1 MSADLRTG
9 TLHMIYSMTAFG
21 RDQSEGDWGT
31 LTWEIRSV
39 NHRYLDISM
48 RLPEDLRGL
57 EAEIRKRLGQRL
69 SRGKVDCGLR
79 FQRNN
84 QAGSE
89 FELDESLVDRLL
101 AAAREIGARSGDK
114 SVLPTA
120 NILQWPGV
128 MKTPALDV
136 DALGEAALA
145 GFDRALQEL
154 VSTREREGSDL
165 AQHIEQ
171 RLAAADAVVN
181 AAREIMPEV
190 ISAYRQRVHDRLKD
204 IAQELDPAR
213 LEQEIVIFAS
223 KSDIAE
229 ELDRLVTHISEVRR
243 VIKKGGAVGRRLD
256 FLMQEFNREAN
267 TIGSKAA
274 DIRVTNASVEL
285 KVLIEQ
291 MREQV
296 QNVE

>member
-1 MSADLRTG
+1 
-9 TLHMIYSMTAFG
+9 MIYSMTAFG

-31 LTWEIRSV
+31 LVWEIRSV
-39 NHRYLDISM
+39 NHRYLDIST

-57 EAEIRKRLGQRL
+57 EAEIRKRLGQKL
-69 SRGKVDCGLR
+69 NRGKVDCSLR
-79 FQRNN
+79 FQRDNS
-84 QAGSE
+84 AGSE
-89 FELDESLVDRLL
+89 FELDESLVDR
-101 AAAREIGARSGDK
+101 REIGERSGDATA
-114 SVLPTA
+114 LPTA
-120 NILQWPGV
+120 TILQWPGV
-128 MKTPALDV
+128 LKTPALDV
-136 DALGEAALA
+136 DALGEAAMA

-165 AQHIEQ
+165 AEHIEQ
-171 RLAAADAVVN
+171 RLAAADAVVH
-181 AAREIMPEV
+181 ATREIMPEV
-190 ISAYRQRVHDRLKD
+190 ISAFRQRVQDRLKD

-229 ELDRLVTHISEVRR
+229 ELDRLLTHIAEVRR
-243 VIKKGGAVGRRLD
+243 VINKGGAVGRRLD

-296 QNVE
+296 QNIE